1 MFYNPAKVAEKA
13 AALNLDQVIGTLTMH
28 QPRTI
33 RKALTL
39 IYTRLTNYILLD
51 LGEDDL
57 CSNEEKLPEAM
68 EILRELI
75 DGIDEMEDI
84 SSRQLSV
91 INTGDGAEKEN

>member
-1 MFYNPAKVAEKA
+1 MATMINAFAEAKTPQLKKFT
-13 AALNLDQVIGTLTMH
+13 NWYT
-28 QPRTI
+28 PRQA
-33 RKALTL
+33 RKLL
-39 IYTRLTNYILLD
+39 SLVYTRLTNYILLD

-91 INTGDGAEKEN
+91 INNGDGAEQEN